1 MKDKLIIVDLD
12 DTLISTHFR
21 QYSCIRDY
29 LTSRGISF
37 IDYDAYFGLRR
48 ANHFSNTALLE
59 SLGVDLDRD
68 DFKSY
73 YLSNIE
79 SEKYLAL
86 DTLIVNK
93 ELLAGAI
100 HKGFTLFLLSLRS
113 HHENSRKQLLDLGIA
128 DFFTRIYFEQH
139 QPHANPKLTRLKH
152 LKEAYQIEAF
162 CGDSVSDH
170 EAAELLNINFVQVKS
185 SLYMQDDFKKA
196 TAFNDINQ
204 YLASIP

>member
-21 QYSCIRDY
+21 QYRCIWDY
-29 LTSRGISF
+29 VTRQGMSF
-37 IDYDAYFGLRR
+37 IDYDAYLGLRR
-48 ANHFSNTALLE
+48 ANRFSNTALLE
-59 SLGVDLDRD
+59 SLGVDLDWGEFR
-68 DFKSY
+68 SY

-93 ELLAGAI
+93 ELLAETI
-100 HKGFTLFLLSLRS
+100 HKGYTLFLLSLRS

-128 DFFTRIYFEQH
+128 EFFTRIYFEQH
-139 QPHANPKLTRLKH
+139 HHHTNPKLTRLQH

-162 CGDSVSDH
+162 CGDSVSDQ

-196 TAFNDINQ
+196 IICNDINQ